1 MAGRAGGLGATTEQQ
16 LTWGP
21 VAGLQHPLHRAGAKL
36 STLRPHRQTTH
47 EAHPATCPLAG
58 GPQGHRVETKGWGW
72 QPMVQLQTWGWPP
85 TPNLVVM
92 GLVVGIWCISWRCH
106 EDQVSMGHGPG
117 HSRLERARMGEACV
131 PSPAPTA
138 ATSPLQF
145 CRFQEVTLT
154 DLQGVVSNYNLSHS
168 INTRFLGL
176 ASETQAMALAVNQ
189 SLATVQDHLGHL
201 KTWMCKTQHRSQKV
215 DSRLLALGTAL
226 SERRAQCSRDR
237 KEQAAQRDT
246 LSQLALGVWAL
257 QDKMAHLTHLVQSE
271 GVRLAALEGWPQ
283 VPSPDPTVPRP
294 PLAQR
299 PALPGPPGPSSLKPQ
314 GAGRC
319 PELLLSPGTHLRT
332 LLSISRGCR
341 SPQAQAACGHSPRR
355 TRKE

>member
-1 MAGRAGGLGATTEQQ
+1 
-16 LTWGP
+16 
-21 VAGLQHPLHRAGAKL
+21 
-36 STLRPHRQTTH
+36 
-47 EAHPATCPLAG
+47 
-58 GPQGHRVETKGWGW
+58 
-72 QPMVQLQTWGWPP
+72 
-85 TPNLVVM
+85 
-92 GLVVGIWCISWRCH
+92 
-106 EDQVSMGHGPG
+106 
-117 HSRLERARMGEACV
+117 MGEACV

-271 GVRLAALEGWPQ
+271 GVRLAALKGWPQ
-283 VPSPDPTVPRP
+283 DFAEH
-294 PLAQR
+294 LQ
-299 PALPGPPGPSSLKPQ
+299 GMQEPPGPGSLWAQPPKDQ
-314 GAGRC
+314 ERTWHEFGSAG
-319 PELLLSPGTHLRT
+319 
-332 LLSISRGCR
+332 SRPPKVSMR
-341 SPQAQAACGHSPRR
+341 
-355 TRKE
+355 